1 MSAAELQKTIETAF
15 EDRANIGPQT
25 KGEVRDAVETALDLL
40 DRGEARVAEKIVGQP
55 DASPGRLISGSRK
68 PCSCPSA

>member
-40 DRGEARVAEKIVGQP
+40 DKGEARVAEKIGG
-55 DASPGRLISGSRK
+55 AAGREFLAG
-68 PCSCPSA
+68 